1 MTQSAPRALRCDAQL
16 NRTRIIEFARET
28 FAATPGATLKA
39 IARGAGV
46 GQGTMYRHFPT
57 SDHLLLAVYWAEI
70 DELVDAA
77 PRLLERHEPVL
88 ALRLWLQR
96 LAGYGGLGTAVSR
109 AVAAAT
115 RADPDR
121 PAYQQI
127 SAVLDELLTACRRT
141 HRLRNG
147 VTAHEVL
154 LLMSYVWAAEGGAD
168 RPGGPDTGLL
178 DVVMDGL
185 CGRTNH

>member
-16 NRTRIIEFARET
+16 NRTRIIDFARET
-28 FAATPGATLKA
+28 FAETPQATLKS

-77 PRLLERHEPVL
+77 PRLLKQHEPVL

-96 LAGYGGLGTAVSR
+96 LAGYGSLGTAVSR

-127 SAVLDELLTACRRT
+127 SAVLDELLTACRRA
-141 HRLRNG
+141 HRLRDG

-154 LLMSYVWAAEGGAD
+154 LLMQYVWATDDGAD
-168 RPGGPDTGLL
+168 RPERPDTGLL
-178 DVVMDGL
+178 DIVMDGL
-185 CGRTNH
+185 CSRTSA